1 MAVVDRRLYKEIG
14 TRLYNLRLQKGY
26 SRQYIADQLQISA
39 KFLYEIENGRKGFTV
54 QVLFHLAEIFGK
66 SCDYLITGKEPEVP
80 QQEKPAEPAEPESCI
95 QKVLKLFNVEELDKI
110 AIVLRAVYAVKD
122 QEAKNQEPKE
132 DDADK

>member
-14 TRLYNLRLQKGY
+14 TRLYNLRVQKGY

-54 QVLFHLAEIFGK
+54 QVLLHLAEIFGK
-66 SCDYLITGKEPEVP
+66 SCDYLITGKESEVS
-80 QQEKPAEPAEPESCI
+80 QMEKPAEPESCI
-95 QKVLKLFNVEELDKI
+95 YKVLKLFDVEELDKI

-122 QEAKNQEPKE
+122 QESKNQEPKE